1 MYECESWPI
10 KKAENQ
16 RIDDFEQWCWI
27 RFSRVPWTARIS
39 NQSMLKVFNP
49 EYSLEG
55 LMPKLKLLYFGHL
68 MQRARSLE
76 KNLRLGKIEGKRRG

>member
-1 MYECESWPI
+1 MYGCESWPI

-16 RIDDFEQWCWI
+16 RIDDFEQWCWR
-27 RFSRVPWTARIS
+27 RFLRVPWTERIS
-39 NQSMLKVFNP
+39 NQSILKEFNP

-55 LMPKLKLLYFGHL
+55 LMPKLKLQYFAHL

-76 KNLRLGKIEGKRRG
+76 KTLRLGR